1 MSTQGTTLNEK
12 LVAARSRAVLEQTP
26 ASKVV
31 KAALDSVLTKL
42 EVALKAPSQKNKP
55 LSEDQVLDVVAATSK
70 EYQKSIMAFTE
81 ALTAAA
87 TSEAKQACHGKID
100 AIKAEQTV
108 LAEYLPAQMTEVEVR
123 TIVAEILTELNI
135 TDAKKAGMV
144 VGVFSKR
151 YPKQADG
158 KVVLTQ
164 AQELLSTEVK

>member
-1 MSTQGTTLNEK
+1 MPTLNEK
-12 LVAARSRAVLEQTP
+12 LVQARSRAVLEQTP
-26 ASKVV
+26 VSKVV

-70 EYQKSIMAFTE
+70 EYQKSITAFTE

-87 TSEAKQACHGKID
+87 TSEAKQACHAKID

-108 LAEYLPAQMTEVEVR
+108 LAEYLPTQMTEAEVR
-123 TIVAEILTELNI
+123 TNIAAILTELNI
-135 TDAKKAGMV
+135 TKPAEAGKA

-158 KVVLTQ
+158 KVVLAQ
-164 AQELLSTEVK
+164 AQALLSTEVK